1 MLDFVHIK
9 KREKTKTTT
18 IICPDF
24 VITPSTKD
32 IMIRGGVFYAVWDEE
47 AGLWT
52 KNIYR
57 MVEMIDAAV
66 KDEIYKCMNSS
77 EMIGMAYV
85 PEYMKYES
93 TGLLR
98 RFNRFIKDC
107 ADIWTPLDQ
116 KPVFKSDPV
125 KRSDFASFRLPYDVD
140 PEERNIEMYDKMMST
155 LYSPTERQK
164 IEWSIGC
171 CLSGEANKV
180 QKFIALYGGPGTGKS
195 TILNVVEALLPGYW
209 TPFDAAA
216 LGNKSAQFALEPFSN
231 DPIVAIQHDADMSK
245 ITDNTK
251 FNSVVSHESMSTNE
265 KFKKSYNKTYN
276 TFLFIGTNSPIKITE
291 ARSGLSRRLIDVSP
305 TGNTLDVQTYRS
317 AVSSVDYALG
327 AIAHRCIKI
336 YRTYGPDYY
345 NGYRPMKM
353 MELTN
358 DIYAFV
364 EDNYFLL
371 RDKEYVTLAAMWDL
385 YKRFV
390 EDTGIPYKMK
400 RRDLANELQYYFKE
414 FTPDIHLPD
423 GSHIRSVYSGFK
435 TELFDSSFQSNE
447 APPLPYFLKLSR
459 GSSYFDETHQEFPAQ
474 LAGED
479 NKPLKKWDD
488 VTTTLADIDT
498 SQTHYIRVQSNEV
511 VIDFDLKDEE
521 GNKSLERNIEAA
533 RNWPPTYAET
543 SMSGEGLHLHYIYDG
558 DVSKISRVYAP
569 NIEIKVFTGKSS
581 LRRKLTLCNN
591 VEIATISS
599 GLPLKEEKA
608 MISEK
613 EIKSERS
620 LRSLMKRAMGKEI
633 HDSTKPNVDFI
644 KHILDEAYQS
654 GLSYDVSDL
663 YTRVLAFAGN
673 SSHQAEYCVSVVS
686 NMHFRSKDKE
696 EEIKKPA
703 EPIGRIMS
711 PPKGKL
717 VFFDIEVFPNL
728 VLICWKAEGE
738 GNPVMR
744 MFNPTPDEVK
754 DFVMN
759 FDLVGYNNRKYDNH
773 ILIGLIQGLNNA
785 EIYHLSQKLIANDKN
800 AYFMTA
806 WDISYTDVFDFIS
819 KKQGLKKHEIDL
831 GIYHKENEFPW
842 YEPVPEK
849 YWVKVAEYC
858 DNDVIATE
866 AVFNAYR
873 GDFLAREILADLA
886 GGTVNDTTN
895 SLTAKIIFGN
905 DKNPQSQFNYRFL
918 GDKPEGDSFTYV
930 EATQYA
936 LGKIKKPKGRPW
948 FPGYK
953 FEYGVSTYRG
963 EKIGEGGKVY
973 ADPGMY
979 SDIDTEDVTSMHP
992 HSVNNEMLF
1001 GPVYT
1006 PRFYS
1011 LVETRVAI
1019 KHENY
1024 DTARTLFDGK
1034 LAKYLDDPKYAGA
1047 ISGAL
1052 KIAIN
1057 SVYGLTSASF
1067 DNKFRDKRNK
1077 DNIVAKRGAL
1087 MMTDLRYAVEE
1098 QGYHVVHIKTD
1109 SIKVEHADDKII
1121 RFIRRF
1127 GEAYG
1132 YTFETEARYSKFC
1145 LVNDAVYIAKESGGK
1160 HDGRWTATGAQFQ
1173 VPYVFKTLFSK
1184 EPIMFEDLCETKSI
1198 KEGTA
1203 MFLDM
1208 NENYPDISEAE
1219 KELDLISQILKAAE
1233 NDEDEKR
1240 EKLMNRYLKLYGE
1253 WRLDRKDE
1261 LLEKIAK
1268 GHNYVFVGKNGRFC
1282 PMIPGYGGGW
1292 LVREKDGKYSAVTG
1306 TKGFRW
1312 MESDNVKLLD
1322 KERYIDRTYYNIL
1335 VDKAVETIARY
1346 GDFEWFI
1353 S

>member
-1 MLDFVHIK
+1 MLDFIHIK
-9 KREKTKTTT
+9 KYEKNKSKT
-18 IICPDF
+18 IVYPDF
-24 VITPSTKD
+24 IVTPSTKD
-32 IMIRGGVFYAVWDEE
+32 LMIRGGSFYAVWDEE

-52 KNIYR
+52 KNLYR
-57 MVEMIDAAV
+57 MMEMVDKEVEEVYM
-66 KDEIYKCMNSS
+66 KCCQSGAMD
-77 EMIGMAYV
+77 GMGYV
-85 PEYMKYES
+85 PQYMKYES
-93 TGLLR
+93 SGLLHK
-98 RFNRFIKDC
+98 FNKFTKDC
-107 ADIWTPLDQ
+107 VDTWSPLDQ
-116 KPVFKSDPV
+116 KPIFKSDVV
-125 KRSDFASFRLPYDVD
+125 KRSDFASFRLQYDID
-140 PEERNIEMYDKMMST
+140 PEERNIEMYDTMMST
-155 LYSPTERQK
+155 LYSVQERRK
-164 IEWSIGC
+164 IEWAIGC
-171 CLSGEANKV
+171 CLSGDASRI

-195 TILNVVEALLPGYW
+195 TVLNILNSLLPGYC
-209 TPFDAAA
+209 TSFDAAA
-216 LGNKSAQFALEPFSN
+216 LGNKSAQFALEPFTN
-231 DPIVAIQHDADMSK
+231 DPIVGIQHDADMSK

-251 FNSVVSHESMSTNE
+251 FNSVVSHESMTTNE
-265 KFKKSYNKTYN
+265 KFRKSYNKTFN

-291 ARSGLSRRLIDVSP
+291 ARSGLSRRLIDVTP
-305 TGNTLDVQTYRS
+305 TGNVLDVQTYRS
-317 AVSSVDYALG
+317 AVASVDYALG
-327 AIAHRCIKI
+327 AIAHRCIKV
-336 YRTYGPDYY
+336 YKSFGADYY
-345 NGYRPMKM
+345 NNYRPTKM

-358 DIYAFV
+358 DIYAFI

-371 RDKEYVTLAAMWDL
+371 RDKEYVTLAYMWDL

-390 EDTGIPYKMK
+390 DDAGIPYKMK
-400 RRDLANELQYYFKE
+400 RRDLANELQYYFKD
-414 FTPDIHLPD
+414 FAVDRHLAD
-423 GSHIRSVYSGFK
+423 GTHLRSVYSGFK
-435 TELFDSSFQSNE
+435 VELFDSSFQSSE
-447 APPLPYFLKLSR
+447 ASPLPYFLKLS
-459 GSSYFDETHQEFPAQ
+459 GGPSYFDQTHQDCYAQ
-474 LAGED
+474 LADED
-479 NKPLKKWDD
+479 DKPIQKWDN
-488 VTTTLADIDT
+488 VTTTLSDIDT
-498 SQTHYIRVQSNEV
+498 KKVHYVRIPKNEV
-511 VIDFDLKDEE
+511 VIDFDLKDDQ
-521 GNKSLERNIEAA
+521 GNKSIERNIEAA
-533 RNWPPTYAET
+533 RNWPATYAET
-543 SMSGEGLHLHYIYDG
+543 SKSGNALHLHYIYDG
-558 DVSKISRVYAP
+558 DVSKLSRIYAP
-569 NIEIKVFTGKSS
+569 DIEVKVFNGKSS

-608 MISEK
+608 MVSEK

-633 HDSTKPNVDFI
+633 HDFTRPNIDFI

-654 GLSYDVSDL
+654 GLTYDVTDM
-663 YTRVLAFAGN
+663 YTQVLAFAGN

-686 NMHFRSKDKE
+686 NMHFKSKDKE

-703 EPIGRIMS
+703 EPIGEMMQ
-711 PPKGKL
+711 PPKGRL

-728 VLICWKAEGE
+728 VLICWKAEGD

-744 MFNPTPDEVK
+744 MFNPSPDEVK
-754 DFVMN
+754 DFVLS

-773 ILIGLIQGLNNA
+773 ILMGLIQGLNNA
-785 EIYHLSQKLIANDKN
+785 EIYRLSQKLIDNDPS

-806 WDISYTDVFDFIS
+806 WDASYTDVFDFVS
-819 KKQGLKKHEIDL
+819 KKQSLKRWESEL
-831 GIYHKENEFPW
+831 GISHKENEFPW
-842 YEPVPEK
+842 YEPVAEK
-849 YWVKVAEYC
+849 NWVKVAEYC
-858 DNDVIATE
+858 DNDVLATE
-866 AVFNAYR
+866 AVFNACR

-918 GDKPEGDSFTYV
+918 GDKPDGDSFTYK
-930 EATQYA
+930 EAIDYA
-936 LGKIKKPKGRPW
+936 LGKIKKPKGKPW
-948 FPGYK
+948 FPGYT

-992 HSVNNEMLF
+992 NSVNNEMLF
-1001 GPVYT
+1001 GPIYT

-1019 KHENY
+1019 KHGDY
-1024 DTARTLFDGK
+1024 DSARTLFDGK

-1047 ISGAL
+1047 ISSAL

-1067 DNKFRDKRNK
+1067 DNRFRDKRNK

-1087 MMTDLRYAVEE
+1087 MMTDLKYAVTE

-1121 RFIRRF
+1121 SFIRRF

-1132 YTFETEARYSKFC
+1132 YTFETEAKYSKFC

-1160 HDGRWTATGAQFQ
+1160 HDGKWTATGTQFQ

-1184 EPIMFEDLCETKSI
+1184 EPIQFDDLCELKSI

-1208 NENYPDISEAE
+1208 NENYPDISNAE
-1219 KELDLISQILKAAE
+1219 KELDLINQIQKAAE
-1233 NDEDEKR
+1233 SNDKDKK
-1240 EKLMNRYLKLYGE
+1240 EKLLARYLKIYGE
-1253 WRLDRKDE
+1253 PSASRKDE
-1261 LLEKIAK
+1261 LLEEISK

-1282 PMIPGYGGGW
+1282 PIIPGYGGGW

-1312 MESDNVKLLD
+1312 MESENVKLLD

-1335 VDKAVETIARY
+1335 VDKAVETITKY
-1346 GDFEWFI
+1346 GDFEWFV

>member
-9 KREKTKTTT
+9 KYEKNKSKT
-18 IICPDF
+18 IVSPDF
-24 VITPSTKD
+24 IITPSTKD
-32 IMIRGGVFYAVWDEE
+32 IMIRGGAFYAVWDEE

-52 KNIYR
+52 KNLYR
-57 MVEMIDAAV
+57 MMEMVDKEVEQ
-66 KDEIYKCMNSS
+66 EYFRLCGNP
-77 EMIGMAYV
+77 EMFGMAYTAQ
-85 PEYMKYES
+85 YMKYES
-93 TGLLR
+93 SGLLHKFI
-98 RFNRFIKDC
+98 RFAKDC
-107 ADIWTPLDQ
+107 NDIWTPLDQ

-125 KRSDFASFRLPYDVD
+125 KRSDFASFRLPYDID

-155 LYSPTERQK
+155 LYSSTERRK
-164 IEWSIGC
+164 IEWAIGC
-171 CLSGEANKV
+171 CLSGEASKV

-195 TILNVVEALLPGYW
+195 TILNIIEAVLPGYW

-231 DPIVAIQHDADMSK
+231 DPIVGIQHDADMSK

-251 FNSVVSHESMSTNE
+251 FNSVVSHESMTTNE
-265 KFKKSYNKTYN
+265 KFKKSYNKTFN

-291 ARSGLSRRLIDVSP
+291 ARSGLSRRLIDVNP
-305 TGNTLDVQTYRS
+305 TGTTLDVKTYRS
-317 AVSSVDYALG
+317 AVASIDYALG
-327 AIAHRCIKI
+327 AIAHRCIRVYK
-336 YRTYGPDYY
+336 TYGSDYY
-345 NGYRPMKM
+345 NSYRPMKM

-371 RDKEYVTLAAMWDL
+371 KNKEYVTLTSMWDL
-385 YKRFV
+385 YKRYV
-390 EDTGIPYKMK
+390 EDSGIPYKMK

-414 FTPDIHLPD
+414 FVPDKHLPD
-423 GSHIRSVYSGFK
+423 GTHVRSVYSGFK
-435 TELFDSSFQSNE
+435 TELFESTFQSNE
-447 APPLPYFLKLSR
+447 EVVELPKFLKLSENE
-459 GSSYFDETHQEFPAQ
+459 SYFDKTHQDCVAQ

-479 NKPLKKWDD
+479 DKPLLKWDN
-488 VTTTLADIDT
+488 VKTVLSDIDT
-498 SQTHYIRVQSNEV
+498 KQTHYIRMPLNEV
-511 VIDFDLKDEE
+511 VIDFDLKDDN
-521 GNKSLERNIEAA
+521 GNKSLEKNLEAA

-543 SMSGEGLHLHYIYDG
+543 SKSGNALHLHYIYDG
-558 DVSKISRVYAP
+558 DVSKLSRLYSP
-569 NIEIKVFTGKSS
+569 DIEVKVFTGKSS
-581 LRRKLTLCNN
+581 LRRKLTLCNDIP
-591 VEIATISS
+591 IATISS

-620 LRSLMKRAMGKEI
+620 LRNLMKRAMGKEI
-633 HDSTKPNVDFI
+633 HDATKPNIDFI
-644 KHILDEAYQS
+644 KHILDQAYES
-654 GLSYDVSDL
+654 DLMYDVSDL

-696 EEIKKPA
+696 EELKKPA
-703 EPIGRIMS
+703 EPIGG
-711 PPKGKL
+711 KKL

-728 VLICWKAEGE
+728 CLICWKVEGE

-754 DFVMN
+754 EFIMN
-759 FDLVGYNNRKYDNH
+759 FNLIGYNNRKYDNH
-773 ILIGLIQGLNNA
+773 ILIGLTMGLNNA
-785 EIYHLSQKLIANDKN
+785 EIYHLSQKLIANDKD
-800 AYFMTA
+800 AYFITG
-806 WDISYTDVFDFIS
+806 WDISFTDVLDFCT
-819 KKQGLKKHEIDL
+819 KKQGLKKWEIEL

-842 YEPVPEK
+842 YLPVDKKNWEE
-849 YWVKVAEYC
+849 VAKYC
-858 DNDVIATE
+858 DNDVRATE
-866 AVFNAYR
+866 AVFNACR
-873 GDFLAREILADLA
+873 GDYLAREILADLA
-886 GGTVNDTTN
+886 GGSVNDTTN
-895 SLTAKIIFGN
+895 SLTAKIIFGS

-930 EATQYA
+930 EATKYA
-936 LGKIKKPKGRPW
+936 LGEIKKPKGKPW
-948 FPGYK
+948 FPGYTY
-953 FEYGVSTYRG
+953 EYGVSIYRG

-979 SDIDTEDVTSMHP
+979 SNIDTEDVTSMHP
-992 HSVNNEMLF
+992 HSIYNEMLF
-1001 GPVYT
+1001 GEEYT
-1006 PRFYS
+1006 KRFYS

-1019 KHENY
+1019 KHNDY
-1024 DTARTLFDGK
+1024 DTARVMFDGK

-1057 SVYGLTSASF
+1057 SVYGLTSAGF

-1087 MMTDLRYAVEE
+1087 MMTDLKYAVAE

-1109 SIKVEHADDKII
+1109 SIKVENADDKII
-1121 RFIRRF
+1121 NFIRRF

-1132 YTFETEARYSKFC
+1132 YKFETEARYSKFC

-1160 HDGRWTATGAQFQ
+1160 HDGQWTATGTQFQ

-1184 EPIMFEDLCETKSI
+1184 EPIIFDDMCESKSI

-1208 NENYPDISEAE
+1208 NENCPDISKAE
-1219 KELDLISQILKAAE
+1219 KELDLIEDILKVPKYW
-1233 NDEDEKR
+1233 EDEKCMKLVARYEKRYGDFEPDRR
-1240 EKLMNRYLKLYGE
+1240 E
-1253 WRLDRKDE
+1253 E
-1261 LLEKIAK
+1261 LINEVKE
-1268 GHNYVFVGKNGRFC
+1268 GHNYIFVGKNGRFC
-1282 PMIPGYGGGW
+1282 PMLPGSGGGW

-1312 MESDNVKLLD
+1312 MESENVKLLN
-1322 KERYIDRTYYNIL
+1322 KEKYIDQSYYKIL
-1335 VDKAVETIARY
+1335 VDKAVETISKY
-1346 GDFEWFI
+1346 GDFEWFV

>member
-18 IICPDF
+18 IVCPDF

-57 MVEMIDAAV
+57 MVEIIDAEV
-66 KDEIYKCMNSS
+66 KDETYKCMNSS

-125 KRSDFASFRLPYDVD
+125 KRSDYSSFRLPYDID
-140 PEERNIEMYDKMMST
+140 DEERNIELYDKMMST
-155 LYSPTERQK
+155 LYSPEERRK

-251 FNSVVSHESMSTNE
+251 FNSVVSHESMTTNE

-327 AIAHRCIKI
+327 GIAHRCIKT
-336 YRTYGPDYY
+336 YKTYGPDYY

-371 RDKEYVTLAAMWDL
+371 RDKEYVTLASMWDL

-400 RRDLANELQYYFKE
+400 RRDLANELQYYFRE
-414 FTPDIHLPD
+414 FVPDVHLPD
-423 GSHIRSVYSGFK
+423 GTHIRSVYSGFK
-435 TELFDSSFQSNE
+435 TELFDSSFQSSE
-447 APPLPYFLKLSR
+447 AAPLPYFLKLSG

-498 SQTHYIRVQSNEV
+498 SQTHYVRVQSNEV

-558 DVSKISRVYAP
+558 DVSKISRIYAP

-785 EIYHLSQKLIANDKN
+785 EIYHLSQKLISNDKN

-806 WDISYTDVFDFIS
+806 WDISYTDVLDFIS

-936 LGKIKKPKGRPW
+936 LGKIKKPKGKPW

-953 FEYGVSTYRG
+953 FDYGVSTYRG

-992 HSVNNEMLF
+992 NSVNNEMLF

-1024 DTARTLFDGK
+1024 DMARTLFDGK

-1121 RFIRRF
+1121 KFIRRF

-1160 HDGRWTATGAQFQ
+1160 HDGKWTATGTQFQ

-1184 EPIMFEDLCETKSI
+1184 EPILFEDLCETKSI

-1208 NENYPDISEAE
+1208 NENYPDISNAE
-1219 KELDLISQILKAAE
+1219 RELDLIGQILKAAE
-1233 NDEDEKR
+1233 DDEDEKR
-1240 EKLMNRYLKLYGE
+1240 EKLMNRYSKLYGE

-1261 LLEKIAK
+1261 LLDEIAK
-1268 GHNYVFVGKNGRFC
+1268 GHNYIFVGKNGRFC

-1312 MESDNVKLLD
+1312 MESENVKLLD

-1335 VDKAVETIARY
+1335 VDKAVETITKY